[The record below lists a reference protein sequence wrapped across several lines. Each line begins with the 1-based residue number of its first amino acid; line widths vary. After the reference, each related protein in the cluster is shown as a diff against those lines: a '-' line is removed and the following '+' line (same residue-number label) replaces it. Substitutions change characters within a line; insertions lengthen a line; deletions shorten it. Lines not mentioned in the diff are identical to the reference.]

1 MPLFTWWLVIFR
13 ELFPS
18 SIDRYA
24 TVKVVNGTKSG
35 FFYWRNY
42 NHSMNL
48 MIIGNDC
55 CRRIWS
61 EVSEILV
68 IGDHWRFATSTGQR
82 LNKIWIYIIFF
93 FIQLNW
99 YLLPLI
105 LFTILNFPTFCHDWN
120 RPMDNPFSILI
131 LILMYEEQSS
141 KILCFFFDNTLFE
154 SPIPVFH
161 LVKTMNSRQDNLA
174 YHFW

>member
-1 MPLFTWWLVIFR
+1 MSSCIGKCDILLILMHLLKWYLPLIIFR

-82 LNKIWIYIIFF
+82 LNKIWAMQQCVRNIITIRVVSHKNSKKCRIARFYSLV
-93 FIQLNW
+93 QECWRYSKNTKKSTTKKNKN
-99 YLLPLI
+99 PL
-105 LFTILNFPTFCHDWN
+105 FRH
-120 RPMDNPFSILI
+120 
-131 LILMYEEQSS
+131 
-141 KILCFFFDNTLFE
+141 
-154 SPIPVFH
+154 
-161 LVKTMNSRQDNLA
+161 
-174 YHFW
+174 